1 MKLDVNRCLYCYK
14 EIPDTGSDFHAA
26 CSRKFFGKPEP
37 PEIEFSE
44 VQLQELAER
53 FVRTQEAVG
62 GVQPKLS
69 LSTQKRRSEVHGHER
84 LTVVGLNGDFILKPQ
99 NKLYPYLPE
108 VEDLTMH
115 LADIA
120 NVPVVPHS
128 LVRLASGELAYIT
141 RRIDR
146 IRKGVLHMEDMC
158 QLTERLTEDK
168 YKGSYEQVGKAIMK
182 YSHQPGLDLVRF
194 AELLVFCYLTG
205 NADMH
210 LKNFSLIQLQGNA
223 FVLAPAYDLVNTS
236 ILMPSD
242 NEELALPL
250 NGHKSKLQRKHFENG
265 FTTMGLTAKQQEGI
279 LEKFSD
285 KLQAWTEIVSV
296 SFLPQEYKVAYCAV
310 LSSRFTSLYRDM
322 YAT

>member
-1 MKLDVNRCLYCYK
+1 MTLDTNRCLYCYK
-14 EIPDTGSDFHAA
+14 EIPNASGDFHAA

-44 VQLQELAER
+44 LQLQELAER

-69 LSTQKRRSEVHGHER
+69 LSTKKKRSEVHVNER
-84 LTVVGLNGDFILKPQ
+84 LTVVGLNGNFILKPQ
-99 NKLYPYLPE
+99 NKLYPNLPE

-115 LADIA
+115 LADVA

-146 IRKGVLHMEDMC
+146 VRNGVRHMEDMC

-182 YSHQPGLDLVRF
+182 YSHQPGLDLIRF

-210 LKNFSLIQLQGNA
+210 LKNFSLIQLQGNE

-250 NGHKSKLQRKHFENG
+250 NGHKSKLHRKHFETG
-265 FTTMGLTAKQQEGI
+265 FTTMGLTPKQQEGI
-279 LEKFSD
+279 LNKYRNVQGS
-285 KLQAWTEIVSV
+285 WTDMVSA
-296 SFLPQEYKVAYCAV
+296 SFLSEEYKVAYTSV
-310 LSSRFTSLYRDM
+310 LSSRYSALYNHHENS
-322 YAT
+322 

>member
-1 MKLDVNRCLYCYK
+1 MTLDINRCLYCYK
-14 EIPDTGSDFHAA
+14 EIPNAGHDFHAA

-37 PEIEFSE
+37 PEIEFSAQ
-44 VQLQELAER
+44 QLQELAER

-69 LSTQKRRSEVHGHER
+69 LSTKNRRGNVHGHER

-99 NKLYPYLPE
+99 NELYPYLPE

-115 LADIA
+115 LAEVA
-120 NVPVVPHS
+120 SVPVVPHS

-146 IRKGVLHMEDMC
+146 IRNDVRHMEDMC

-168 YKGSYEQVGKAIMK
+168 YKGSYEQVGKTIMK

-242 NEELALPL
+242 TEELALPL
-250 NGHKSKLQRKHFENG
+250 NGHKSKLQRKHFEKG
-265 FTTMGLTAKQQEGI
+265 FTTMGLTSKQQEGI
-279 LEKFSD
+279 LKKFRNM
-285 KLQAWTEIVSV
+285 QGAWTDMVLA
-296 SFLPQEYKVAYCAV
+296 SFLPEEYKVAYTAV
-310 LSSRFTSLYRDM
+310 LSSRITTLYRDFD
-322 YAT
+322 AT

>member
-1 MKLDVNRCLYCYK
+1 MKRTKQCLFCYR
-14 EIPDTGSDFHAA
+14 EIPVADGDFHSA

-37 PEIEFSE
+37 PTIEVSA

-53 FVRTQEAVG
+53 FVRTKEAVG

-69 LSTQKRRSEVHGHER
+69 LSGKVQRGDVARHER
-84 LTVVGLNGDFILKPQ
+84 LTVVGLNGNFILKPQ
-99 NKLYPYLPE
+99 NELFPFLPE

-115 LADIA
+115 LAEVAD
-120 NVPVVPHS
+120 VPVVPHS
-128 LVRLASGELAYIT
+128 LVRLTTGELAYIT

-146 IRKGVLHMEDMC
+146 TRDGVLHMEDMC

-182 YSHQPGLDLVRF
+182 YSHQPGLDLVRL

-242 NEELALPL
+242 TEELALPL

-285 KLQAWTEIVSV
+285 KLKVWTEMVSA
-296 SFLPQEYKVAYCAV
+296 SFLPEDYKVAYTAV
-310 LSSRFTSLYRDM
+310 LNSRFTSLYRDV

>member
-1 MKLDVNRCLYCYK
+1 MRQHIKRCLYCYK
-14 EIPDTGSDFHAA
+14 EVPDAGHDFHVA
-26 CSRKFFGKPEP
+26 CSRKFFGKPVP
-37 PEIEFSE
+37 PKIEFSE
-44 VQLQELAER
+44 VQLEELAER

-69 LSTQKRRSEVHGHER
+69 LSSKIKRSNVHGHER
-84 LTVVGLNGDFILKPQ
+84 LTVVGLNGNFILKPQ

-115 LADIA
+115 LADVA
-120 NVPVVPHS
+120 NVPAVPHS

-146 IRKGVLHMEDMC
+146 NRDRILHMEDMC

-168 YKGSYEQVGKAIMK
+168 YKGSYELVGKTIMK

-223 FVLAPAYDLVNTS
+223 LVLAPAYDLINTS
-236 ILMPSD
+236 ILMPTD
-242 NEELALPL
+242 KEELALPL
-250 NGHKSKLQRKHFENG
+250 NGHKSKLQRKHFANG

-279 LEKFSD
+279 LNKFSD
-285 KLQAWTEIVSV
+285 KLALWTEVVSM
-296 SFLPQEYKVAYCAV
+296 SFLPEELKVAYTTV
-310 LSSRFTSLYRDM
+310 LNARYSDLYPN
-322 YAT
+322 T